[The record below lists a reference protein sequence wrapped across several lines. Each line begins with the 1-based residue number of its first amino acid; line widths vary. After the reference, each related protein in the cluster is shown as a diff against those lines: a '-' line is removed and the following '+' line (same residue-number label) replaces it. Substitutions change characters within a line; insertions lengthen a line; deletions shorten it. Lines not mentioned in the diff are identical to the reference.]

1 MTKARRSGQ
10 LPDILDLLVYQ
21 LLDFFELF
29 RGGVEYSVDKLYVLD
44 VKCGKIY
51 YFVFHL
57 SVSFRRPLRREIL

>member
-44 VKCGKIY
+44 VKCGKIDF
-51 YFVFHL
+51 FVHFVL
-57 SVSFRRPLRREIL
+57 SFRRPLRREIL